1 MSTHYLALNL
11 PEKIQVDS
19 WGEAQRPVL
28 KQSQEGR
35 LTYPEVK
42 ETLVRTRTLWSS
54 GFSLTV
60 VQTVLWILEVGLW
73 V

>member
-42 ETLVRTRTLWSS
+42 ETLVRTRSS
-54 GFSLTV
+54 CGV
-60 VQTVLWILEVGLW
+60 VGLVLQW
-73 V
+73 FRLCYGF